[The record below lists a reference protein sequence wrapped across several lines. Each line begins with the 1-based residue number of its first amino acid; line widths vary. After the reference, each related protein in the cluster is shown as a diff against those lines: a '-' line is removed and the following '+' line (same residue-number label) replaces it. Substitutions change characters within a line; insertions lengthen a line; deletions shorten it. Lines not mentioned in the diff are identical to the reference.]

1 MHPAASSS
9 CGSLNSASTKKETCQ
24 LYDFGVHDPCRSRSR
39 AHGSARAGRP
49 LTGGPRTLRS
59 GERRPQFPSSRG
71 SFERAERWL
80 VPPPAAQPGPLAPR
94 PPTYCRGGGRGFSVV
109 SSGPRPALTL
119 RWAEP
124 SSPCFGCGRPGPRP
138 DVTGAAPPSPAP
150 SLTSRWAE
158 RHPRAWQC
166 CSVRRSARSDR
177 RGHAETEPEPKPE
190 PEPEPDLRRGAAPPT
205 EATGAGR
212 ALRPGDAPPPRPWAP
227 SPPGGGRCG
236 ARPCPRWRP
245 KCDDIP
251 IRTWFPKEN
260 LFSFQTATTTMQ
272 AVFRGYAERK
282 RRKRENDSASVIQ
295 RNFRKHLRM
304 VGSRRVKAQTFAE
317 RRERSFS
324 RSWSD
329 PTPMKA
335 DTSHDSRDS
344 SDLQS
349 SHGTLGEAFED
360 LDWETERGL
369 EAVAC
374 DTEGFVP
381 PKVMLIS
388 SKVPKAEYIPTIL
401 RRDDPSIIPILYD
414 HEHATFEDIL
424 EEIEKKLNVYH
435 KGAKI
440 WKMLI
445 FCQGGPGHLYLL
457 KNKVATFA
465 KVEKEED
472 MIHFWKRLSH
482 LMSKVNPEPNV
493 IHVMGCYVLGNP
505 NGEKLFQNLRTLMT
519 PYRVTFESPL
529 ELSAQGA
536 SPTPMGLTWK
546 ERAFTALLGAAAVS
560 GLTTLILFLVE
571 ATNVLLPA
579 DTKFGIVFDAG
590 SSHTSLFVYQW
601 LANKENDTGVVSQ
614 ALACRAK
621 GPGISS
627 YASDPAQAGESLQGC
642 LEEALALIPKAK
654 RQQTPMFLGATGG
667 MRLLSQKNSSQAED
681 VFAAVSQALS
691 RSPVAFW
698 GAELLAGQ
706 DEGALGWVTINYVL
720 GLLVQYSFSGEWIQP
735 LEGTLVGALD
745 MGGASTQITFVP
757 GGPILDTT
765 AQATFR
771 LYGTEHSVYT
781 HSYLCFG
788 RDQMLN
794 RLLAGLVQVGCS
806 AGGGRGTL
814 PGGCSEVPPPSP
826 QSSPSLLVRHPC
838 YHSGYRGTLALAPL
852 YGSPCV
858 QAAAPRDLG
867 QNLTVE
873 GTGNP
878 GACVAAI
885 RGLFNFSSCDGRGDC
900 AFDSVYQPPVRGQ
913 FYAAAGHGQCHH
925 LGVLPEALEAGG
937 GELARAGRP
946 AARLLCLGPVHP
958 HTPARGLR
966 VQPGDLGRHRVPR
979 AGRWHR
985 HRLDAGLHAE
995 PDQPDPS
1002 RGARPVAGTELW
1014 RLGGRSRL
1022 FGADPHG
1029 HSRGHCG
1036 AALAPGLGWL
1046 PPGAGRQRPELA
1058 GAFLSPDPQG
1068 SPCGL
1073 WPRGHMAPFCHW
1085 GHSGHRGCTVAPT
1098 MAFRCR
1104 RPSRFPMLHEGWA
1117 IATPAALRAV

>member
-1 MHPAASSS
+1 
-9 CGSLNSASTKKETCQ
+9 
-24 LYDFGVHDPCRSRSR
+24 
-39 AHGSARAGRP
+39 
-49 LTGGPRTLRS
+49 
-59 GERRPQFPSSRG
+59 
-71 SFERAERWL
+71 
-80 VPPPAAQPGPLAPR
+80 
-94 PPTYCRGGGRGFSVV
+94 
-109 SSGPRPALTL
+109 
-119 RWAEP
+119 
-124 SSPCFGCGRPGPRP
+124 
-138 DVTGAAPPSPAP
+138 
-150 SLTSRWAE
+150 
-158 RHPRAWQC
+158 
-166 CSVRRSARSDR
+166 
-177 RGHAETEPEPKPE
+177 
-190 PEPEPDLRRGAAPPT
+190 
-205 EATGAGR
+205 
-212 ALRPGDAPPPRPWAP
+212 
-227 SPPGGGRCG
+227 
-236 ARPCPRWRP
+236 
-245 KCDDIP
+245 
-251 IRTWFPKEN
+251 
-260 LFSFQTATTTMQ
+260 
-272 AVFRGYAERK
+272 
-282 RRKRENDSASVIQ
+282 
-295 RNFRKHLRM
+295 
-304 VGSRRVKAQTFAE
+304 
-317 RRERSFS
+317 
-324 RSWSD
+324 
-329 PTPMKA
+329 
-335 DTSHDSRDS
+335 
-344 SDLQS
+344 
-349 SHGTLGEAFED
+349 
-360 LDWETERGL
+360 
-369 EAVAC
+369 
-374 DTEGFVP
+374 
-381 PKVMLIS
+381 
-388 SKVPKAEYIPTIL
+388 
-401 RRDDPSIIPILYD
+401 
-414 HEHATFEDIL
+414 
-424 EEIEKKLNVYH
+424 
-435 KGAKI
+435 
-440 WKMLI
+440 
-445 FCQGGPGHLYLL
+445 
-457 KNKVATFA
+457 
-465 KVEKEED
+465 
-472 MIHFWKRLSH
+472 
-482 LMSKVNPEPNV
+482 
-493 IHVMGCYVLGNP
+493 
-505 NGEKLFQNLRTLMT
+505 
-519 PYRVTFESPL
+519 
-529 ELSAQGA
+529 
-536 SPTPMGLTWK
+536 MGLTWK

-667 MRLLSQKNSSQAED
+667 MRLLSQKNSSQVED

-706 DEGALGWVTINYVL
+706 DEGALVLLLRRMDPASGGDVGGRPGHGWGLRPDHLCAWGPHPGHHHPGHPPPLWHRTQRL
-720 GLLVQYSFSGEWIQP
+720 HPQLPLLRARPDAEPAPGRAGAGGLL
-735 LEGTLVGALD
+735 
-745 MGGASTQITFVP
+745 
-757 GGPILDTT
+757 
-765 AQATFR
+765 
-771 LYGTEHSVYT
+771 
-781 HSYLCFG
+781 CG
-788 RDQMLN
+788 R
-794 RLLAGLVQVGCS
+794 
-806 AGGGRGTL
+806 GRGTL

-1002 RGARPVAGTELW
+1002 RGTRPVAGTELW

>member
-1 MHPAASSS
+1 
-9 CGSLNSASTKKETCQ
+9 
-24 LYDFGVHDPCRSRSR
+24 
-39 AHGSARAGRP
+39 
-49 LTGGPRTLRS
+49 
-59 GERRPQFPSSRG
+59 
-71 SFERAERWL
+71 
-80 VPPPAAQPGPLAPR
+80 
-94 PPTYCRGGGRGFSVV
+94 
-109 SSGPRPALTL
+109 
-119 RWAEP
+119 
-124 SSPCFGCGRPGPRP
+124 
-138 DVTGAAPPSPAP
+138 
-150 SLTSRWAE
+150 
-158 RHPRAWQC
+158 
-166 CSVRRSARSDR
+166 
-177 RGHAETEPEPKPE
+177 
-190 PEPEPDLRRGAAPPT
+190 
-205 EATGAGR
+205 
-212 ALRPGDAPPPRPWAP
+212 
-227 SPPGGGRCG
+227 
-236 ARPCPRWRP
+236 
-245 KCDDIP
+245 
-251 IRTWFPKEN
+251 
-260 LFSFQTATTTMQ
+260 
-272 AVFRGYAERK
+272 
-282 RRKRENDSASVIQ
+282 
-295 RNFRKHLRM
+295 
-304 VGSRRVKAQTFAE
+304 
-317 RRERSFS
+317 
-324 RSWSD
+324 
-329 PTPMKA
+329 
-335 DTSHDSRDS
+335 
-344 SDLQS
+344 
-349 SHGTLGEAFED
+349 
-360 LDWETERGL
+360 
-369 EAVAC
+369 
-374 DTEGFVP
+374 
-381 PKVMLIS
+381 
-388 SKVPKAEYIPTIL
+388 
-401 RRDDPSIIPILYD
+401 
-414 HEHATFEDIL
+414 
-424 EEIEKKLNVYH
+424 
-435 KGAKI
+435 
-440 WKMLI
+440 
-445 FCQGGPGHLYLL
+445 
-457 KNKVATFA
+457 
-465 KVEKEED
+465 
-472 MIHFWKRLSH
+472 
-482 LMSKVNPEPNV
+482 
-493 IHVMGCYVLGNP
+493 
-505 NGEKLFQNLRTLMT
+505 
-519 PYRVTFESPL
+519 
-529 ELSAQGA
+529 
-536 SPTPMGLTWK
+536 MGLTWK

-654 RQQTPMFLGATGG
+654 HQQTPMFLGATGG

-765 AQATFR
+765 TQATFR

-794 RLLAGLVQVGCS
+794 RLLAGLVQPEPPGAS
-806 AGGGRGTL
+806 PLLPQRL
-814 PGGCSEVPPPSP
+814 PG
-826 QSSPSLLVRHPC
+826 H
-838 YHSGYRGTLALAPL
+838 
-852 YGSPCV
+852 
-858 QAAAPRDLG
+858 
-867 QNLTVE
+867 
-873 GTGNP
+873 TGP
-878 GACVAAI
+878 G
-885 RGLFNFSSCDGRGDC
+885 
-900 AFDSVYQPPVRGQ
+900 PPVRVALRPGRSPPRPRPEPHCGGDGEPRGLCRRHPGSLQ
-913 FYAAAGHGQCHH
+913 LLQLRRPRRLRLRQRLPAPRAGTVLRLLQLLPHLPLPEPHLQAAAGHGQCHH

-937 GELARAGRP
+937 GELARAGWP

-995 PDQPDPS
+995 PDQPDPG

-1046 PPGAGRQRPELA
+1046 PPDAGRQRPELA

-1068 SPCGL
+1068 SPCGR
-1073 WPRGHMAPFCHW
+1073 WPHGHMAPFCRW
-1085 GHSGHRGCTVAPT
+1085 GHSGHGGCTVAPT

-1104 RPSRFPMLHEGWA
+1104 RPSGFPMLHEGWA